1 MIVVDASIVAPALA
15 DDGPTGIRFR
25 ARLLGEELI
34 APELLHLE
42 VCSVFRKLHQ
52 RGELSSRRATAAFRD
67 LEALPVRR
75 VGHQPLLPRIWQLR
89 NNVTPYDASYVALA
103 EVLGLTLLTGDRR
116 LGASPGPRCS
126 IEHLG

>member
-1 MIVVDASIVAPALA
+1 MIVVDASIVAPALV
-15 DDGPTGIRFR
+15 DDGATGVRFR
-25 ARLLGEELI
+25 ARLAGEELV

-75 VGHQPLLPRIWQLR
+75 IGHQTLLPRIWQLR
-89 NNVTPYDASYVALA
+89 NNVSPYDASYVALA
-103 EVLGLTLLTGDRR
+103 EALALTLLTGDRR
-116 LGASPGPRCS
+116 LGASPGHRCT
-126 IEHLG
+126 IELLD